1 MAKQKHDIGYQ
12 KRHKRENAAPRS
24 APASTE
30 GMAHSL
36 VKRGLCSQQILDYP
50 PKRHGG
56 RR

>member
-12 KRHKRENAAPRS
+12 KRHKRNHAASRP

-36 VKRGLCSQQILDYP
+36 VKRGLASSQILTGLP
-50 PKRHGG
+50 H
-56 RR
+56 RRARR